1 MIESETTPHDAA
13 LAVRLFGGSP
23 DGLQLVGGDGRI
35 VLANR
40 SATSIFGYSSG
51 ELGGS
56 CLIAPVEPLGA
67 ELVWQVPT

>member
-40 SATSIFGYSSG
+40 S
-51 ELGGS
+51 L
-56 CLIAPVEPLGA
+56 
-67 ELVWQVPT
+67 